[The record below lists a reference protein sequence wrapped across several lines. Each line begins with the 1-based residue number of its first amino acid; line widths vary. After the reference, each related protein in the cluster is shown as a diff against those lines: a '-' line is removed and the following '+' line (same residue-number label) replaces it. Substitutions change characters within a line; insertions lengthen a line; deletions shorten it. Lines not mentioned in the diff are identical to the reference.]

1 MPQMYPV
8 LQGELVEVDKSETL
22 IEMAHV
28 NLV

>member
-1 MPQMYPV
+1 MPHMYPV
-8 LQGELVEVDKSETL
+8 LQGELVVVDKSETL